1 MAIETTYIYSVDHS
15 GVLAWLQENA
25 VPRYFDR
32 VEADET
38 TTTTVNCYVGDT
50 VLLQISN
57 ATKSVY
63 TITTAAGT
71 SSTVNNTLTGGYV
84 NYGYKTACGLALAIG
99 LETSGAYIGLF
110 ITKDSAGNTAII
122 VGTSAIGNFSGSVK
136 AISAPDV
143 KSLPVSFTQATGA
156 AATILA
162 PFLCGCAEGECR
174 HTPDAFYMPVVQYS
188 GISGTIVIDGVRYLT
203 NSVWAL
209 RDE

>member
-25 VPRYFDR
+25 VPRFFDR
-32 VEADET
+32 VEADG
-38 TTTTVNCYVGDT
+38 TTVNCYVGDT
-50 VLLQISN
+50 VLLQISI
-57 ATKSVY
+57 ATNKSQY
-63 TITTAAGT
+63 TIKTAAGST
-71 SSTVNNTLTGGYV
+71 STVNNTMTGGYV
-84 NYGYKTACGLALAIG
+84 NYGHKTACGLALAIG
-99 LETSGAYIGLF
+99 IEATSSYIGLF
-110 ITKDSAGNTAII
+110 ITKDSAGNTVI
-122 VGTSAIGNFSGSVK
+122 VKGSSAIGNFSSSVQ

-188 GISGTIVIDGVRYLT
+188 GISGAIVIDGVRYLT